1 VTSSRKLEYIKPNL
15 IKRLTRKVGRGAAQ
29 LFYKTPLAIPP
40 SFRGVSFCF
49 DDFPQ
54 TALRGAEILESCG
67 ARGIF
72 YTCFSLLGKESVS
85 GKIAELP
92 DVLALAQRGHEIGC
106 HTYDHIDCSMTPALA
121 VRDSCQTN
129 RKMAA
134 HNGLALKH
142 FAYPQGE
149 MAPAVK
155 RVLRQDYQSA
165 RSVLRGVNRE
175 AGDAHCLKAVPLYG
189 ATQGPVQDIIRD
201 VAQKGGWL
209 ILYTH
214 DVSDTP
220 SAYGTTPETFRLAVK
235 LCADLNIP
243 ILTIGEG
250 LNRLKTQC

>member
-1 VTSSRKLEYIKPNL
+1 MKSPQKLEYVASSLPVRVL
-15 IKRLTRKVGRGAAQ
+15 RKIRRVAAQ
-29 LFYKTPLAIPP
+29 LFYKTPLVIPP

-155 RVLRQDYQSA
+155 RVLAERLPKRPQ
-165 RSVLRGVNRE
+165 
-175 AGDAHCLKAVPLYG
+175 
-189 ATQGPVQDIIRD
+189 
-201 VAQKGGWL
+201 
-209 ILYTH
+209 
-214 DVSDTP
+214 
-220 SAYGTTPETFRLAVK
+220 RLARHQPRSGRCP
-235 LCADLNIP
+235 LF
-243 ILTIGEG
+243 EG
-250 LNRLKTQC
+250 GPSLWGDTRCQFRI

>member
-1 VTSSRKLEYIKPNL
+1 MKSPQKLEYVASSLPVRVL
-15 IKRLTRKVGRGAAQ
+15 RKIRRVAAQ
-29 LFYKTPLAIPP
+29 LFYKTPLVIPP
-40 SFRGVSFCF
+40 DFRGVSFCF

-142 FAYPQGE
+142 FSYPEGE
-149 MAPAVK
+149 MSLGAK
-155 RVLRQDYQSA
+155 RVLRKNYQTA
-165 RSVLRGVNRE
+165 RSVLKGINQ
-175 AGDAHCLKAVPLYG
+175 GGSDAHCLKAVPLYG
-189 ATQGPVQDIIRD
+189 LSLGSVQDIIHD
-201 VAQKGGWL
+201 VDQTGGWL

-220 SAYGTTPETFRLAVK
+220 SAYGTTPETLHLAVK
-235 LCADLNIP
+235 LCSDLNIP
-243 ILTIGEG
+243 VLTIGEG
-250 LNRLKTQC
+250 LHRLKTQC

>member
-1 VTSSRKLEYIKPNL
+1 MKSPQKLEYVASSLPVRVL
-15 IKRLTRKVGRGAAQ
+15 RKIRRVAAQ

-40 SFRGVSFCF
+40 HFRGVSICF

-67 ARGIF
+67 ARGTF
-72 YTCFSLLGKESVS
+72 YACFSLLGKESVS

-106 HTYDHIDCSMTPALA
+106 HTYDHIDCAMTPALA
-121 VRDSCQTN
+121 VRNSCQTN

-134 HNGLALKH
+134 QNGLALKH

-155 RVLRQDYQSA
+155 RVLRQDYQTA
-165 RSVLRGVNRE
+165 RSVLRGINRE
-175 AGDAHCLKAVPLYG
+175 TGDAHCLKAVPLYG

-220 SAYGTTPETFRLAVK
+220 SAYGTTPETLHSAVK
-235 LCADLNIP
+235 LCNDLNIP
-243 ILTIGEG
+243 VLTIGEG

>member
-1 VTSSRKLEYIKPNL
+1 MKSPQKLEYVAPSL
-15 IKRLTRKVGRGAAQ
+15 AVWVLRKIRRVGAR

-40 SFRGVSFCF
+40 SFRAVTFCF

-54 TALRGAEILESCG
+54 TALRGAEILESYG
-67 ARGIF
+67 SRGTF
-72 YTCFSLLGKESVS
+72 YTCFSLLGQESAL

-106 HTYDHIDCSMTPALA
+106 HTYDHIDCAMTPALA
-121 VRDSCQTN
+121 VRDSCQIN

-134 HNGLALKH
+134 QNGLALKH
-142 FAYPQGE
+142 FSYPEGE

-155 RVLRQDYQSA
+155 RFLRQDYQSA

-175 AGDAHCLKAVPLYG
+175 AGDAHCLRAIPLYRE
-189 ATQGPVQDIIRD
+189 TPDPVQDTIRD

-220 SAYGTTPETFRLAVK
+220 SAYGATPEMLHSAVK
-235 LCADLNIP
+235 LCNDLNIP
-243 ILTIGEG
+243 VLTIGEG